1 MKNRLLIATLLIGLM
16 IILSGCESGGDFQVI
31 NRTSHNVYVTLEGKE
46 TVVIPGSDVEGEI
59 YSTHTFEID
68 TDTQS
73 FLTGVVK
80 ERIQALILGETF
92 SMYNR
97 DTQAFTDST
106 TLTIKAG
113 KSLKAYISPNRAS
126 IKIVNNST
134 RDVRMAEV
142 YKHNFTS
149 DLKIGHMEDILQ
161 NTERF
166 LRVDYA
172 TPSNSFYY
180 YVIITMEDGEQY
192 TWGNAQNILTLD
204 EQFLIEIEDP
214 A

>member
-1 MKNRLLIATLLIGLM
+1 M
-16 IILSGCESGGDFQVI
+16 IILTSCESGGDLQFI
-31 NRTSHNVYVTLEGKE
+31 NRTSHNVYVTLEGRDE
-46 TVVIPGSDVEGEI
+46 VVIPGSDIENEV
-59 YSTHTFEID
+59 YNTHTYEID

-80 ERIQALILGETF
+80 ERIEALILGETF
-92 SMYNR
+92 RMYNP

-106 TLTIKAG
+106 ILTIKAG
-113 KSLKAYISPNRAS
+113 QNLKAFIDPNRAS
-126 IKIVNNST
+126 IKIVNNSSK
-134 RDVRMAEV
+134 DVFMAEV

-149 DLKIGHMEDILQ
+149 DLKIGQMDNILK

-166 LRVDYA
+166 IRVDYA

-180 YVIITMEDGEQY
+180 YVVVTMEDGEQF

-204 EQFLIEIEDP
+204 EQFLITIEDLS
-214 A
+214 